1 MSRIVLR
8 CPNCGTVQGAEGEC
22 EACREAPVRYFCT
35 NHSPGLWV
43 DSPSCPQCGAR
54 FGEPAPARE
63 APTPVPPE
71 RARARPPVTIETGPA
86 MDGSG
91 DDFGPW
97 GRESGGTRPP
107 SPDLGSLVAAMLG
120 AAARSRRAR
129 GEPPGYDRR
138 EEIPPR
144 RRRGGGC
151 LGRLLMLVLLLFALF
166 LLAPF
171 LLGAL
176 LNFG

>member
-1 MSRIVLR
+1 MSGVVLR
-8 CPNCGTVQGAEGEC
+8 CPNCGTAQSTEGEC

-35 NHSPGLWV
+35 NHAPGVWI

-54 FGEPAPARE
+54 FGDPEPARVP
-63 APTPVPPE
+63 PPPPE
-71 RARARPPVTIETGPA
+71 RPRPRPPRTLEPDPA
-86 MDGSG
+86 RVEEDY
-91 DDFGPW
+91 GPW
-97 GRESGGTRPP
+97 GSPAGGPGPGAPRP

-120 AAARSRRAR
+120 AAARSRRGR
-129 GEPPGYDRR
+129 GEPASYEDY
-138 EEIPPR
+138 EAAPPR
-144 RRRGGGC
+144 RRRGSGC
-151 LGRLLMLVLLLFALF
+151 LGRLLMLLLLLFALF